1 MMKKNLIS
9 QSILLAIFFTTI
21 TSVKAAEPSRE
32 VTVEQRYSPERFV
45 EEQRRPNLTHPVQSS
60 GFWAKKG
67 DELVINY
74 NYDGANL
81 KDKPQIWIVPIQYR
95 DEANLS
101 PQKITI
107 EAGNN
112 RINVKESGVIY
123 YAPMSPESDLSL
135 TFNILSGGREMPR
148 FILNEDS
155 DDDWQEML
163 SRYNTAPY
171 GELVGKRM
179 IITLPMTHMNKIT
192 NPTEIMSTWDHIVNL
207 TEEQYGLGDNNNPPH
222 SATKLQYLFQSKPN
236 NTGGYM
242 SASSYWLGA
251 NESGFNDVTTKISNS
266 WGPWHELGHH
276 YQLPFMTW
284 DGLGEV
290 TVNLTSL
297 YVQRALGHSS
307 RLIWSNVFSFVN
319 SHQAYD
325 ECRDLFVKVAMF
337 WQLDLTFGQD
347 FYARLGNRIRTMPTS
362 ELPLTNDD
370 KKQLFILES
379 SRVSGF
385 DLTPFFETWGLSAT
399 QETKQKLQALN
410 LTTLDK
416 PIWQNTDQN
425 KPFTYPLSQ
434 QNINTEL
441 VLPKVIAP
449 GETFTV
455 TANVTNRNRS
465 DTLSY
470 QFHTPEGF
478 ELIESQGNAAVFKA
492 PQHGLLHNSI
502 VIVKVDVSDG
512 KTQFPAASGARI
524 ALPNL
529 HQSHASYSDDIIK
542 KQFGIDDLKAW
553 DFRDSVWGDRQTA
566 HVDDIYKHV
575 RSTGIYYYQLTK
587 SPYYYFPSESQVDN
601 SYWKKIAHT
610 DLRTHY
616 AKTDVPIVEHTEA
629 NAGADIQAQF
639 VENQFYYLNGSNS
652 TGENLDF
659 KWTIK
664 TVEGVAREA
673 IVLRE
678 NRTET
683 PKIKIK
689 IKKGFEVSDS
699 ISITVKLLVQDESG
713 KKDSDTVILTLR
725 TDTNHA
731 PEANARVNVST
742 VEHRASFILN
752 GSQSTDVD
760 GDTLTYHWTQTAGKP
775 IALGDTSQARIT
787 VNTESLENRDQTLTF
802 ALTVNDGTTS
812 DTANVSVNVTA
823 INTGGGDYDY
833 VYPNGFGSYGN
844 GTVVK
849 FQGHGVYQCFGSWS
863 THCNNASF
871 LPGHAADPNWVN
883 QQWKYLHN

>member
-1 MMKKNLIS
+1 
-9 QSILLAIFFTTI
+9 
-21 TSVKAAEPSRE
+21 
-32 VTVEQRYSPERFV
+32 
-45 EEQRRPNLTHPVQSS
+45 
-60 GFWAKKG
+60 
-67 DELVINY
+67 
-74 NYDGANL
+74 
-81 KDKPQIWIVPIQYR
+81 
-95 DEANLS
+95 
-101 PQKITI
+101 
-107 EAGNN
+107 
-112 RINVKESGVIY
+112 
-123 YAPMSPESDLSL
+123 
-135 TFNILSGGREMPR
+135 MPR

-179 IITLPMTHMNKIT
+179 IVTLPMTHMKNIT

-207 TEEQYGLGDNNNPPH
+207 TEEQYGLGENNNPPH

-236 NTGGYM
+236 NTGGSM
-242 SASSYWLGA
+242 SAFHYWLGA
-251 NESGFNDVTTKISNS
+251 NEAGFNNVTTKISNA

-284 DGLGEV
+284 NGLVEV

-307 RLIWSNVFSFVN
+307 RLNWSSVASFVN

-325 ECRDLFVKVAMF
+325 ECLDVFVKVAMF
-337 WQLDLTFGQD
+337 WQLDLAFGQD
-347 FYARLGNRIRTMPTS
+347 FYARLGKRIRTMPAS
-362 ELPLTNDD
+362 ELPLTDNA
-370 KKQLFILES
+370 KKQSFILES

-385 DLTPFFETWGLSAT
+385 DLTPFFDVWGLSAT

-455 TANVTNRNRS
+455 TANVTNRNS
-465 DTLSY
+465 ADTLSY

-478 ELIESQGNAAVFKA
+478 ELLESNGNTAVFKA

-524 ALPNL
+524 ALPNR
-529 HQSHASYSDDIIK
+529 HQSNASYSDDIIK
-542 KQFGIDDLKAW
+542 QQLGIDDIKKW
-553 DFRDSVWGDRQTA
+553 DIRDTGWGDRQSG
-566 HVDDIYKHV
+566 HVGDIYKNV
-575 RSTGIYYYQLTK
+575 ISTGSYYYELTR
-587 SPYYYFPSESQVDN
+587 SPYYYFPSESQVN
-601 SYWKKIAHT
+601 NVNFRRVAHT

-616 AKTDVPIVEHTEA
+616 DNTDVPIVEHIKA
-629 NAGADIQAQF
+629 NSGADLQAQF
-639 VENQFYYLNGSNS
+639 AESRFYYLNGSNS
-652 TGENLDF
+652 TGKSLNF

-664 TVEGVAREA
+664 QVEGIAREA
-673 IVLRE
+673 VVLRE
-678 NRTET
+678 NRTER
-683 PKIKIK
+683 PKIK
-689 IKKGFEVSDS
+689 IKKGFEVSDN
-699 ISITVKLLVQDESG
+699 ISITVKLVVQDELG
-713 KKDSDTVILTLR
+713 EKDSDTVILTLR

-731 PEANARVNVST
+731 PEAKARVNMST
-742 VEHRASFILN
+742 VEHGSSFILN
-752 GSQSTDVD
+752 GSQSTDID
-760 GDTLTYHWTQTAGKP
+760 GDNLTYSWTQTLGKP
-775 IALGDTSQARIT
+775 ITLGDTSKARIT
-787 VNTESLENRDQTLTF
+787 VNTESLDNIDQTLAFT
-802 ALTVNDGTTS
+802 LTVNDGKAS

-823 INTGGGDYDY
+823 INTGGGDYNY
-833 VYPNGFGSYGN
+833 VYPNGFGSYKD

-849 FQGHGVYQCFGSWS
+849 FQGYGVYQCFGAWY
-863 THCNNASF
+863 TQCNKTSF
-871 LPGHAADPNWVN
+871 LPGHAADPNWVAL
-883 QQWKYLHN
+883 QWKYLHD